1 MGYRDNYQAW
11 LRDFAADAQAV
22 AELKAIEGDEKEI
35 EDRFYRNLSF
45 GTAGAASAPGQME
58 AGALREALALVHRAL
73 AREAQEFRTN

>member
-1 MGYRDNYQAW
+1 MGYRENYQAW
-11 LRDFAADAQAV
+11 LRDFAADEQAV

-45 GTAGAASAPGQME
+45 GTAGTASAPGQME

-73 AREAQEFRTN
+73 AREAQEF